1 MNAQE
6 FFFNPLKSFVQ
17 RISTAYQK
25 EQTPVFT
32 MFRTYESDAV
42 HSLRKL
48 LIDFDTYCNNLFWD
62 CMPGDLP
69 RRVTKLI
76 PY

>member
-1 MNAQE
+1 MHTNVFQS
-6 FFFNPLKSFVQ
+6 FKLFVQ

-25 EQTPVFT
+25 ELTPVFT

-48 LIDFDTYCNNLFWD
+48 FIGFNTYCNNLFWG
-62 CMPGDLP
+62 CMPDDLP
-69 RRVTKLI
+69 RRVTKPV